1 MTDDRL
7 TSVGIESVGVY
18 CGVAAV
24 DVPAL
29 FRARGLDDK
38 RRENLMMR
46 RKSVALPCEDVVTFA
61 ATAARPLLDALTPP
75 ERAAIELVVVG
86 TESAVDWGRSASS
99 FLHGLLGLGRSC
111 RLFEVKQACYGGM
124 AALQTACALI
134 AASPRPGARA
144 LVVGADVA
152 SPMRETYMEPSQ
164 GAGAVALLVGR
175 APRVAVPDPGAYGC
189 YSYDA
194 GDGMRPLR
202 EHDIFDVD
210 LSLLTYLDCLRHS
223 WAEYATVVDGADIV
237 DTFHRLA
244 LHTPFAGMVKGAHRS
259 LLRSLRR
266 LPEAGIEDD
275 FAMRVQPSLVYPSEV
290 GNIYSGTLLLA
301 LASSIEH
308 TPDEGYRTGLFSYGS
323 GCASEFASAVIPA
336 GARAAVAQAQ
346 IAGQLD
352 ARADLSVAAYDQVIE
367 QTPAAGTEDAKL
379 GPQAADELTGGRLSA
394 RKAAVLSSVRGFRR
408 EYAWT

>member
-7 TSVGIESVGVY
+7 TGVGIESIGVY
-18 CGVAAV
+18 CGVASV
-24 DVPAL
+24 DVPTL

-61 ATAARPLLDALTPP
+61 ATAARPVLDALTED
-75 ERAAIELVVVG
+75 ERRSIELVVVG

-99 FLHGLLGLGRSC
+99 FLHGLLGMNRSC
-111 RLFEVKQACYGGM
+111 RVFEVKQACYGGM

-144 LVVGADVA
+144 LVIGADVA
-152 SPMRETYMEPSQ
+152 SPMRGTYMEPSQ
-164 GAGAVALLVGR
+164 GAGAVALLVSR
-175 APRVAVPDPGAYGC
+175 EARIALPDAGAYGC

-194 GDGMRPLR
+194 GDGSRPVR
-202 EHDIFDVD
+202 EHDVFDVD
-210 LSLLTYLDCLRHS
+210 LSLLTYLDCLRHT
-223 WAEYATVVDGADIV
+223 WAEYATVVADADIV

-266 LPEAGIEDD
+266 LPEGGIDDD
-275 FAMRVQPSLVYPSEV
+275 FTERVLPSVAYPAEV
-290 GNIYSGTLLLA
+290 GNIYAGTVLLA
-301 LASSIEH
+301 LASTIDH
-308 TPDEGYRTGLFSYGS
+308 TPAEGYRAGLFSYGS
-323 GCASEFASAVIPA
+323 GCASEFCSVVIPP
-336 GARAAVAQAQ
+336 GARARVAEAR
-346 IAGQLD
+346 IRDDLD
-352 ARADLSVAAYDQVIE
+352 ARADLSIEAYDQVIS
-367 QTPAAGTEDAKL
+367 QTPAAGTDDAKL
-379 GPQAADELTGGRLSA
+379 GTESADELTGGKLSS
-394 RKAAVLSSVRGFRR
+394 RGSAVLTAIRGFRR